1 MGEHSDHGA
10 TNASST
16 RSRRDEILT
25 FLVLALGIWPVV
37 AVGVLGGYGFRS
49 SSSDRPGHRWGID
62 HGSQYQSSTP
72 RHPEWQARSG
82 YGASHSYLECRL
94 RAVPSHLPQLLP
106 ELAAMDGVAIAAVEQ
121 DKIVLVM
128 EAGNSG
134 ELVATLTRINLM
146 HGVLAANMVF
156 ERAAV
161 EEELRHDDRGSA
173 DVVS

>member
-37 AVGVLGGYGFRS
+37 GVVGGYGFRS
-49 SSSDRPGHRWGID
+49 SSSDRPDHRWGID

-72 RHPEWQARSG
+72 RHPEWQARSVTG
-82 YGASHSYLECRL
+82 QVTHISSAVI

-106 ELAAMDGVAIAAVEQ
+106 ELAAMGGVAIAAVEQ

-146 HGVLAANMVF
+146 HGVLAASMVF

-173 DVVS
+173 DVMS

>member
-1 MGEHSDHGA
+1 MG
-10 TNASST
+10 
-16 RSRRDEILT
+16 
-25 FLVLALGIWPVV
+25 
-37 AVGVLGGYGFRS
+37 
-49 SSSDRPGHRWGID
+49 
-62 HGSQYQSSTP
+62 
-72 RHPEWQARSG
+72 
-82 YGASHSYLECRL
+82 
-94 RAVPSHLPQLLP
+94 
-106 ELAAMDGVAIAAVEQ
+106 GVAIAAVEQ

-134 ELVATLTRINLM
+134 ELIATLTRINLM